1 LASIED
7 VILAKLKW
15 YRDGKEVSD
24 QKWRDVLGI
33 FKANSTRLDLAYMIE
48 TAPELEVED
57 LLQKLIS

>member
-1 LASIED
+1 MASIED

-24 QKWRDVLGI
+24 QQWRDVLGI
-33 FKANSTRLDLAYMIE
+33 FKTNSTRLDLAYMIK